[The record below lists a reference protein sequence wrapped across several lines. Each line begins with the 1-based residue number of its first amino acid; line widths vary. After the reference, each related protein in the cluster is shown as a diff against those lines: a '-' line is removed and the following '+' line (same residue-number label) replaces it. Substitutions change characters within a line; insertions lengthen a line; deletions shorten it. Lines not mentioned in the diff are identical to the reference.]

1 MQIQTLIAEGAGT
14 REEWVIEGSNTGSNI
29 KVTKPPVFNR
39 EIERVEGFIMA
50 CKLYLRMKIRKA
62 ILEE

>member
-1 MQIQTLIAEGAGT
+1 M
-14 REEWVIEGSNTGSNI
+14 IEGSNIGSNI